1 MVSTPVDPIKC
12 NVSCFQCRG
21 SKIYIQI
28 YQCCSKIWRQ
38 LDGKVLLT
46 FNVVLVCTIS
56 FCRSILPE
64 LHRCKINRKYCN
76 HYVIFSPQDGKV
88 CYCYYCKPCCVS
100 YGTEHSLPLENS
112 LAVFHG
118 SWKPSQTPITV
129 CLCQH
134 LETTSA
140 PLAVCIV

>member
-1 MVSTPVDPIKC
+1 MTNIITT
-12 NVSCFQCRG
+12 
-21 SKIYIQI
+21 KI
-28 YQCCSKIWRQ
+28 
-38 LDGKVLLT
+38 LTAVLFVTYTHTHL
-46 FNVVLVCTIS
+46 VVY
-56 FCRSILPE
+56 
-64 LHRCKINRKYCN
+64 YC
-76 HYVIFSPQDGKV
+76 VIFSPQDGKV
-88 CYCYYCKPCCVS
+88 CYYYYYCKPCCVS

-140 PLAVCIV
+140 PLAVWILVWVR